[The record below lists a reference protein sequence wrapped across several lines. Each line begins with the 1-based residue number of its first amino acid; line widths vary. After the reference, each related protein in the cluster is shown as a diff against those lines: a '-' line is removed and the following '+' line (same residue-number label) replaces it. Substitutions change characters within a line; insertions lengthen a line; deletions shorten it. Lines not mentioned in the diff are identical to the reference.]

1 MPDGY
6 VSAEEVANDS
16 DNEGDEKERLEMRQ
30 SIKMFKE
37 DVDFKNKPK
46 MLSLA
51 LNDYEVGKDAQLDEY
66 LQDFTIIKLID
77 DGMWY
82 FSEIIYSYIS
92 LVEYPIRPK
101 RGKENLQGTGKAKL
115 NPEAINDDEIVREL
129 LFSLH
134 GEFNKPD
141 TVKKI
146 NIKLSFGRN
155 NC

>member
-1 MPDGY
+1 VPDGY

-77 DGMWY
+77 DGM
-82 FSEIIYSYIS
+82 
-92 LVEYPIRPK
+92 
-101 RGKENLQGTGKAKL
+101 
-115 NPEAINDDEIVREL
+115 
-129 LFSLH
+129 
-134 GEFNKPD
+134 
-141 TVKKI
+141 
-146 NIKLSFGRN
+146 
-155 NC
+155 

>member
-77 DGMWY
+77 DGM
-82 FSEIIYSYIS
+82 
-92 LVEYPIRPK
+92 
-101 RGKENLQGTGKAKL
+101 
-115 NPEAINDDEIVREL
+115 
-129 LFSLH
+129 
-134 GEFNKPD
+134 
-141 TVKKI
+141 
-146 NIKLSFGRN
+146 
-155 NC
+155 